1 MDKKYSVKDIEVLYY
16 DNKVI
21 PVTHLNTKKGKKILF
36 LLNNAKIDV
45 ETEILGV
52 STYNK
57 GANNILTL
65 RTANDTK
72 RYAEIGTLTSA
83 IINYGKTGRTQFPK
97 LFSVKRLVDTQ
108 NPVDNAQYSQI
119 AKEYFNTELSVEEI
133 KDLFKELQKGY
144 DVNKYD
150 CPKAGR
156 E

>member
-1 MDKKYSVKDIEVLYY
+1 MEKTYSVKDIEVLYY

-21 PVTHLNTKKGKKILF
+21 PVTHLYTNNDKKILF
-36 LLNNAKIDV
+36 LLNNAKLDIV
-45 ETEILGV
+45 TEIPNV
-52 STYNK
+52 STYNI
-57 GANNILTL
+57 GAGNILTL

-108 NPVDNAQYSQI
+108 NPVNDVQYAQI
-119 AKEYFNTELSVEEI
+119 AREYFNTELTVSEI
-133 KDLFKELQKGY
+133 KDLFKELQAGY
-144 DVNKYD
+144 GVNKYA
-150 CPKAGR
+150 CQKTGR

>member
-1 MDKKYSVKDIEVLYY
+1 MEKKYSVKYIDVLYY

-21 PVTHLNTKKGKKILF
+21 PVTHLNTKNGKKVLF

-45 ETEILGV
+45 VTEISNV
-52 STYNK
+52 STYNT
-57 GANNILTL
+57 GASNILTL

-97 LFSVKRLVDTQ
+97 LFSVKKLVDTQ
-108 NPVDNAQYSQI
+108 NPVDDVQYSQI
-119 AKEYFNTELSVEEI
+119 TREYFNTELTVSEI
-133 KDLFKELQKGY
+133 KDLFKELQAGY
-144 DVNKYD
+144 DVNKYA
-150 CPKAGR
+150 CQKTGR